1 MGTVPGGKRKGSEGG
16 RKQEE
21 CDATIRRNF
30 FLLVMWSVTIV
41 SIAGM
46 AALLDADAAAGSNAL
61 LIVISITYLV
71 LNIAVTHKFLR
82 R

>member
-1 MGTVPGGKRKGSEGG
+1 
-16 RKQEE
+16 
-21 CDATIRRNF
+21 
-30 FLLVMWSVTIV
+30 MWSVTIV

-61 LIVISITYLV
+61 QIVISITCLV